1 MLTASLAAAPQGHSE
16 QHGNGD
22 CKRQETEAPSSQTAS
37 ASHLDLNFP
46 LPGEKGPS
54 CLVKVHFVS
63 NKGVTVHLFVSN
75 SNYTDVTAQCIQS
88 NEERVQVFWSS
99 CKTVCFPTAF
109 KQQKQQQKKT
119 LTDWLNITVS
129 SNETQKREDC
139 LLLSTQ
145 RASCGSDHDGGLV
158 SFNSCMQVQTCWTH

>member
-1 MLTASLAAAPQGHSE
+1 MYIYFLQTASLAAASQGHTE

-54 CLVKVHFVS
+54 CLVKVHFFS

-75 SNYTDVTAQCIQS
+75 SNDIDVTAQCIQS
-88 NEERVQVFWSS
+88 NEERVQVF
-99 CKTVCFPTAF
+99 
-109 KQQKQQQKKT
+109 
-119 LTDWLNITVS
+119 
-129 SNETQKREDC
+129 
-139 LLLSTQ
+139 
-145 RASCGSDHDGGLV
+145 
-158 SFNSCMQVQTCWTH
+158 